1 MAPRSA
7 SDDASAAAPSSS
19 DAPFSSS
26 AMPQSRLGRQLSRLK
41 GEEVSTWTPRAV
53 FRSMRVFFLS
63 ALCSTVHP
71 ALVDLFPVSLSG
83 SRFSL
88 WLSLLAL
95 SLFSLSLL
103 ASSRLRDGCAALP
116 IATKSKF

>member
-26 AMPQSRLGRQLSRLK
+26 AMPQYRLGRQLSRLK